1 MTRITRSA
9 TSKRSALASAIS
21 RAEAHL
27 LQAKLALHSIDAPN
41 SSSSE
46 SEELPRGKG
55 KLIPKFGFT
64 KNRRQVAAAP
74 EATDHLAPSSP
85 VHQPEPEQTPTS
97 PIASAPMDTEVP
109 PNHFRVRGPSRNSDP
124 QLRLPEEAGPSGLQA
139 PQVYPNLPPR
149 PSVGEETTAPDQREP
164 LSPAREFV
172 DFAGSAPIDPAT
184 QPNDPSPSAIYNL
197 LKSKL
202 TREEQLQL
210 KGYIQA
216 KEREIDGRYHDL
228 WSDICNQRWRLEFTT
243 PSNRSFTLA
252 GRNWSTES
260 N

>member
-9 TSKRSALASAIS
+9 SKRSALASAIS

-27 LQAKLALHSIDAPN
+27 LQAKLALHSVDASN
-41 SSSSE
+41 SSASE
-46 SEELPRGKG
+46 SEELPRGKK
-55 KLIPKFGFT
+55 KLITKFGFSS
-64 KNRRQVAAAP
+64 KNRRSGDAAP
-74 EATDHLAPSSP
+74 EATNDLAPSSP
-85 VHQPEPEQTPTS
+85 VQQPEPQPTPLS
-97 PIASAPMDTEVP
+97 PIASAPMDTDCP

-124 QLRLPEEAGPSGLQA
+124 QLRLPEEAGPSGLPA
-139 PQVYPNLPPR
+139 PQVYPDLPPR
-149 PSVGEETTAPDQREP
+149 PNSGEETAVPDQQEP
-164 LSPAREFV
+164 RSPAREFV
-172 DFAGSAPIDPAT
+172 DFAGSYPIDPST
-184 QPNDPSPSAIYNL
+184 QANDPSPAAIYNL
-197 LKSKL
+197 LKQKL

-210 KGYIQA
+210 KGYLQV
-216 KEREIDGRYHDL
+216 KEREIDARYHDL